1 VILATDPDCDR
12 MGTAAPLSKDRKGP
26 WATFTGNQ
34 LGALLAD
41 YVCEQKKKASGLT
54 KEHYLVTTLVTTQ
67 MIRRI
72 GQSYGVTTYDN
83 LHVGFKWI
91 AQQIDVAGPE
101 KFLFGTEE
109 SHGFLVGTHVRDKDA
124 AVACMLM
131 AELAAQVKASGK
143 TLHEKLDSLY
153 WQHGY
158 HGEQLLNVTMTGSAG
173 MARMQTLMQNF
184 RTAPP
189 IMLGGL
195 AVTHVRDYKQLVDT
209 HLANAKPL
217 STAKLDAPAGDMVI
231 LDLAESGNYIAVRP
245 SGTEPKVKFYMFT
258 FVPAE
263 QLANL
268 EQTKQA
274 MKERLAKFEGDLKA
288 YAERA

>member
-1 VILATDPDCDR
+1 
-12 MGTAAPLSKDRKGP
+12 M
-26 WATFTGNQ
+26 
-34 LGALLAD
+34 
-41 YVCEQKKKASGLT
+41 
-54 KEHYLVTTLVTTQ
+54 
-67 MIRRI
+67 
-72 GQSYGVTTYDN
+72 
-83 LHVGFKWI
+83 
-91 AQQIDVAGPE
+91 
-101 KFLFGTEE
+101 
-109 SHGFLVGTHVRDKDA
+109 
-124 AVACMLM
+124 
-131 AELAAQVKASGK
+131 AAQVKAAGK

-173 MARMQTLMQNF
+173 MARMQALMQNF

-195 AVTHVRDYKQLVDT
+195 SVTHVRDYKQLTNT
-209 HLANAKPL
+209 HIANATPK
-217 STAKLDAPAGDMVI
+217 SVAKLDAPPGDMVI
-231 LDLAESGNYIAVRP
+231 LDLSESGNYIAVRP

-258 FVPAE
+258 YVPAE

-274 MKERLAKFEGDLKA
+274 MQTRLATFEGDLKA